1 MEFWLKNKSLI
12 YLRDDVKNTADES
25 SYKWSLLGDWL
36 EFSPLQYRHKQW
48 ELIMMELTLKVFLT
62 PWTWMKTKDV
72 NDFFF

>member
-25 SYKWSLLGDWL
+25 SYKKIDWL
-36 EFSPLQYRHKQW
+36 EFSPLHYRHKQW

-72 NDFFF
+72 NDFFFN